1 MAPMKAETA
10 ISCLVLLLGL
20 AGLACSP
27 AAEPPAQESEIVR
40 QGRQIFQ
47 SDACPT
53 CHGRDRTGTN
63 NGPSLQGLRSRWNE
77 EDLIRFLRDPS
88 VFKHADPRLKQ
99 LAARFKTTMP
109 SPAKTDEARLRT
121 LADYLLQD

>member
-1 MAPMKAETA
+1 MTPEGDPRPAPGRISLAPMKAETA

-27 AAEPPAQESEIVR
+27 VAEPPAQESEIVR

-77 EDLIRFLRDPS
+77 EDLIRFLRDPRS
-88 VFKHADPRLKQ
+88 SNTPTRG
-99 LAARFKTTMP
+99 
-109 SPAKTDEARLRT
+109 
-121 LADYLLQD
+121 